1 MFRKVT
7 FGLILLFA
15 ATAVIVPM
23 GTEACS
29 LAVMKSSSSLL
40 VARTMD
46 WETPDGYV
54 VKNYPGTSKTAQLI
68 LFNPYKWTSKYGSI
82 TLNLIQDIPLIGQ
95 KDAAGCGLNEKGL
108 YAAELWVT
116 APPAVDYPA
125 NYLKPWL
132 TTAEVVQVLL
142 DNCATVDEAITQFK
156 KVSLEAFS
164 ILALFDSSLDLHYF
178 VADSTGKTAILEY
191 ANAVLK
197 IYYPPTYPVMTNN
210 FRDVSYAELARYQGF
225 GGTLPVPETVPFSQR
240 TSLTRFVLCVD
251 SLIRLQNMG
260 QVNVDAAFMLLERA
274 ASYNSPLTAGDSS
287 GCTTVWSAVYDM
299 WNRQITFTTSNN
311 ASRRVINLNG
321 LTFPRRNTTAGKR
334 IPIQSSYSGDITS
347 LFLN

>member
-1 MFRKVT
+1 MFRKVALA
-7 FGLILLFA
+7 FILLFT

-29 LAVMKSSSSLL
+29 LAVLKSSSNLL

-68 LFNPYKWTSKYGSI
+68 LFNPYRWTAKYGSI
-82 TLNLIQDIPLIGQ
+82 TLNLIQDIPIIGK

-108 YAAELWVT
+108 YVAELWVV

-125 NYLKPWL
+125 NYLKPWI
-132 TTAEVVQVLL
+132 TTAEVAQMLL

-164 ILALFDSSLDLHYF
+164 ILAAFDSSLDLHYF
-178 VADSTGKTAILEY
+178 VVDSTGKTAVLEY

-197 IYYPPTYPVMTNN
+197 IYYPPQYPVMANN
-210 FRDVSYAELARYQGF
+210 FRDISYAELAKYQGF
-225 GGTLPVPETVPFSQR
+225 GGTLPIPETVPYAQR

-251 SLIRLQNMG
+251 SMQRLQSMG
-260 QVNVDAAFMLLERA
+260 QVNTDAAFMLLERA
-274 ASYNSPLTAGDSS
+274 ASYNSPVTAGDSS
-287 GCTTVWSAVYDM
+287 GINTVWSAVYDL
-299 WNRQITFTTSNN
+299 WNRTITFTTSNN
-311 ASRRVINLNG
+311 ANRRVVNLKN
-321 LTFPRRNTTAGKR
+321 LTFPVRNSAGIK
-334 IPIQSSYSGDITS
+334 IPIQASYSGDITY
-347 LFLN
+347 LFAN